1 MGLLMH
7 SKLIFRPI
15 PVSFLDEI
23 FGVERDWPMYVKE
36 LRGKSGVYVIRD
48 KDDKRPL
55 YVGESHTGRLKKTLL
70 RHFQAW
76 SGKTAGPTYSRSA
89 VEIAVLVTDKDR
101 AVTTQNKLI
110 DELEPRDNRLSP
122 ASPKKANDEEE
133 PF

>member
-7 SKLIFRPI
+7 SKLVFRPI

-23 FGVERDWPMYVKE
+23 FGGETDWPLYVKE

-48 KDDKRPL
+48 RENKRPL

-122 ASPKKANDEEE
+122 ASPKKADDEEE